1 MHVARDMQIMKK
13 LVAAGNDTRI
23 GSIINK
29 LAEVCMCRM
38 VTLNAHLMT
47 LYPNGAQLPPT

>member
-38 VTLNAHLMT
+38 VAPNAHLMT
-47 LYPNGAQLPPT
+47 L